1 MNNKDIHMT
10 DSPVSSSPVRPGII
24 PFWMLNDA
32 STVDQKIDYLRR
44 CYAGGVRAL
53 AMHARSGNL
62 IPYASDEW
70 FRMIRELVAEGGRL
84 GMQMWLYDEDPYPSG
99 AAGGLVMATY
109 PELRAEYLAYH
120 EAPSHLKRGHIWLI
134 GGSRVLWAGLVP
146 QTGVGEAADLT
157 GEVGVL
163 RVDWFMGRWDSRHY
177 YEGMKP
183 FPCPRGDAVRQRYSL
198 RVPAIPAGYR
208 LVAVTAE
215 IAGVE
220 GSWGALPDLLN
231 PHTFGVFR
239 QLILDRY
246 VRTVGEYFGT
256 TIPGIFTD
264 EAKPHGNL
272 PITRDLW
279 PSFQKKNH
287 YDLRAE
293 VYRLFGDV
301 RSDRDIQARLDYRRW
316 VLDRF
321 LTAFVQPYRNFC
333 DAHKLCLVGHFSP
346 EDDPIQE
353 TACLG
358 SAMAV
363 MKNMTCPGTDLIV
376 PFTGT
381 EAAPTLNLGSL
392 RVGSVRAQMGAPCG
406 MSESLGLSGWSMTSA
421 QARQILT
428 WQKALGIDRIFLH
441 GFYTSNE
448 GVQNYEALP
457 DFGPYTSIFQGV
469 GAMNGWLQK
478 LENLLDQDQTCPE
491 VAVVNSVTTFW
502 QWGPHMNTD
511 RLVQCRNS
519 LWQTLLG
526 CLQAHVGIH
535 LVDEADLAVAEY
547 GSGGIRVGACVYRKL
562 LVPDLDLMGREAL
575 AVLRQASGQGVEVH
589 VFGEGPRKEVA
600 ADGAILSISNPLG
613 KKAGVPFA
621 DRHWVQRHLQPVP
634 TVEGADAHLCYIR
647 RFVGPDRRPH
657 LLAVNVG
664 DQPLDLIVKGNVP
677 SGLRWTPVEADGDF
691 TETGSDVLWHVPAR
705 GCGLF
710 AAAETVIAST
720 LRAPGMQVSRKVSSS
735 DLQFRRESANL
746 YRLSAVQVLRKGRK
760 EQNLDYPRPYWQI
773 FDDFKMVSGFE
784 SYLGVLPLESS
795 VPDPDLCYRFIFNLA
810 PGLKKTITLSL
821 DPRCARGHFDVIC
834 NGRIALAHGAFPLDG
849 ISARRVP
856 LKNLKAGRNVL
867 DCRFQIGNAMEG
879 LLSQLF
885 LEGDFEVE
893 ERRPASVLC
902 PSRNRIDVGGWQRAG
917 LPHYMGA
924 GCYRWTER
932 ISADEIERWR
942 LLELDGIC
950 DNAELKIN
958 GASVGVRAWA
968 PWRWNLPVLKPGRNR
983 FELRVLGTAGTKH
996 ELDCPHQPQGWLGG
1010 GRLIAREL

>member
-1 MNNKDIHMT
+1 MT
-10 DSPVSSSPVRPGII
+10 SWPSFSNPVQPGLI

-44 CYAGGVRAL
+44 CYAGGIRAL

-70 FRMIRELVAEGGRL
+70 FRMIRDLVAEGGRL

-99 AAGGLVMATY
+99 AAGGLVMANY
-109 PELRAEYLAYH
+109 PELRAEYLASH
-120 EAPSHLKRGHIWLI
+120 VAPSNLKRGQLWLM
-134 GGSRVLWAGLVP
+134 GGSRVVWAGLVP
-146 QTGVGEAADLT
+146 LAGVGDAEDMT

-208 LVAVTAE
+208 LLAVTAE

-264 EAKPHGNL
+264 EAKPHGNV

-279 PSFQKKNH
+279 ANFQTKMS
-287 YDLRAE
+287 YDLRSE
-293 VYRLFGDV
+293 VYRLFGDI
-301 RSDRDIQARLDYRRW
+301 RSDRDIQVRLDYRRW
-316 VLDRF
+316 VLNRF
-321 LTAFVQPYRNFC
+321 LTAFVQPYRKFC
-333 DAHKLCLVGHFSP
+333 DTHKLCLVGHFSP

-358 SAMAV
+358 SAMAI

-406 MSESLGLSGWSMTSA
+406 MSESLGLSGWSITSA
-421 QARQILT
+421 HARQILT
-428 WQKALGIDRIFLH
+428 WQKALGIDRFFLH
-441 GFYTSNE
+441 GFYTSSE

-457 DFGPYTSIFQGV
+457 DFGPYSSIFPGV
-469 GAMNGWLQK
+469 GAMNDWLQK
-478 LENLLDQDQTCPE
+478 LETLLDQDRTNPE
-491 VAVVNSVTTFW
+491 VAVVNSVSTFW

-511 RLVQCRNS
+511 RLVQCRDS

-547 GSGGIRVGACVYRKL
+547 GSGGIRIGNCVYRKL
-562 LVPDLDLMGREAL
+562 LVPDLDLIGSEAL
-575 AVLRQASGQGVEVH
+575 AVLRQAVGQGVDVH
-589 VFGEGPRKEVA
+589 VFGDGPRKEVGV
-600 ADGAILSISNPLG
+600 DGAIHQISEPLPG
-613 KKAGVPFA
+613 QRAGVLYA
-621 DRHWVQRHLQPVP
+621 DRHWARQYLKPVSLLD
-634 TVEGADAHLCYIR
+634 GADAHRCYLR

-657 LLAVNVG
+657 LLVVNVG
-664 DQPLDLIVKGNVP
+664 DQPLDLIVKGDPTN
-677 SGLRWTPVEADGDF
+677 GLRWTPVEVDGDF
-691 TETGSDVLWHVPAR
+691 IETGSDGVWHMPAC

-710 AAAETVIAST
+710 AAAETAIAPT
-720 LRAPGMQVSRKVSSS
+720 GQAPGVRTTRDLKSADLRFKRVSP
-735 DLQFRRESANL
+735 NL
-746 YRLSAVQVLRKGRK
+746 CRLSAVQVLRRGRK
-760 EQNLDYPRPYWQI
+760 EKTLDFPRPYWQI

-784 SYLGVLPLESS
+784 SYLGILPLEST
-795 VPDPDLCYRFIFNLA
+795 VPDSDLCYRFVFNLVPA
-810 PGLKKTITLSL
+810 FKKTILLSL
-821 DPRCARGHFDVIC
+821 DPRCARGRFDVIC
-834 NGRIALAHGAFPLDG
+834 NGRIALAQCGFPLDG
-849 ISARRVP
+849 IVARRIP
-856 LKNLKAGRNVL
+856 LKNLKPGRNVL
-867 DCRFQIGNAMEG
+867 DFRFRITNAMEG

-885 LEGDFEVE
+885 LEGDFEVDVQ
-893 ERRPASVLC
+893 RPAPILRL
-902 PSRNRIDVGGWQRAG
+902 PRNRIDAGGWQASG

-924 GCYRWTER
+924 GIYRWTER
-932 ISADEIERWR
+932 IARDEIKRWQI
-942 LLELDGIC
+942 LELDGIC
-950 DNAELKIN
+950 DSAELKVN
-958 GASVGVRAWA
+958 GESAGVRAWA
-968 PWRWNLPVLKPGRNR
+968 PWRWNLPALKPGGNR
-983 FELRVLGTAGTKH
+983 FELRVQGTAGNKH
-996 ELDCPHQPQGWLGG
+996 ELDWPNQPQGWLGG
-1010 GRLIAREL
+1010 GRLVTTA